1 MNENNDNPLGRK
13 IRLLRQ
19 KQGLNQGAVAAK
31 LGISIPAY
39 SKIET
44 GITDVNVSRLNQLAE
59 LYAVTVPSLIYG
71 DKDPYVKSIEEENS
85 SLRANLSQRLE
96 DVARLQAKCI
106 DLMDKI
112 MSKEN

>member
-1 MNENNDNPLGRK
+1 MNENNNILGK
-13 IRLLRQ
+13 TIRRLRQ
-19 KQGLNQGAVAAK
+19 KQRLNQAAVAAK
-31 LGISIPAY
+31 LGLSTPAY

-44 GITDVNVSRLNQLAE
+44 GITDVNLSRLNQLAE

-106 DLMDKI
+106 DLMDQI
-112 MSKEN
+112 MSKKN